1 MEEPSPEPRLSFYAA
16 QPREEF
22 LAMAKEGL
30 TPGLK
35 GEARLVVR
43 EEDTAQHLGS
53 GNVAVLATPRMIAI
67 MENASVKAVDHL
79 LPPGQATV
87 GSEVRVRHLAA
98 TPQGMEV
105 TVRSELVEV
114 EGRRLTFKVEAFD
127 EREKIGEGTHI
138 RFIIDLDRFRER
150 IEAKG

>member
-1 MEEPSPEPRLSFYAA
+1 MV
-16 QPREEF
+16 
-22 LAMAKEGL
+22 KEGL
-30 TPGLK
+30 TPGLR
-35 GEARLVVR
+35 GEAKIVVK
-43 EEDTAQHLGS
+43 EEDTAKHLGS
-53 GNVAVLATPRMIAI
+53 GNVAVLATPRMIAL
-67 MENASVKAVDHL
+67 MEKASVKAVDHL

-105 TVRSELVEV
+105 MVCSELVEV

-138 RFIIDLDRFRER
+138 RFIIDLERFREKVK
-150 IEAKG
+150 AKQ

>member
-1 MEEPSPEPRLSFYAA
+1 
-16 QPREEF
+16 
-22 LAMAKEGL
+22 MAKEGL
-30 TPGLK
+30 TPGLR

-53 GNVAVLATPRMIAI
+53 GNVAVLATPRMIAL
-67 MENASVKAVDHL
+67 MENTSVKAVDHL

-87 GSEVRVRHLAA
+87 GGEVRVRHLAA

-105 TVRSELVEV
+105 TIRSELVEV

-138 RFIIDLDRFRER
+138 RFIIDLDRFREKV
-150 IEAKG
+150 EAKG

>member
-1 MEEPSPEPRLSFYAA
+1 
-16 QPREEF
+16 
-22 LAMAKEGL
+22 MAKEGL
-30 TPGLK
+30 TPGLR
-35 GEARLVVR
+35 GEARVVVR

-53 GNVAVLATPRMIAI
+53 GNVAVLATPRMIAL
-67 MENASVKAVDHL
+67 MEKASVKAVDHL
-79 LPPGQATV
+79 LPPGQAPV
-87 GSEVRVRHLAA
+87 GSEIRVRHLGA

-138 RFIIDLDRFRER
+138 RFVIDLDRFREKVK
-150 IEAKG
+150 AKQ

>member
-1 MEEPSPEPRLSFYAA
+1 
-16 QPREEF
+16 
-22 LAMAKEGL
+22 MAKKGL
-30 TPGLK
+30 APGLR
-35 GEARLVVR
+35 GEVRLVVA

-53 GNVAVLATPRMIAI
+53 GNVAVLATPRMVAL

-105 TVRSELVEV
+105 AVYSELVEV

-127 EREKIGEGTHI
+127 EGEKIGEGTHI
-138 RFIIDLDRFRER
+138 RFIIDLDRFREKV
-150 IEAKG
+150 EAKQ

>member
-1 MEEPSPEPRLSFYAA
+1 
-16 QPREEF
+16 
-22 LAMAKEGL
+22 
-30 TPGLK
+30 
-35 GEARLVVR
+35 
-43 EEDTAQHLGS
+43 
-53 GNVAVLATPRMIAI
+53 MIAL

-87 GSEVRVRHLAA
+87 GSEIRVRHLAA

-105 TVRSELVEV
+105 TIHSELVKV

-138 RFIIDLDRFRER
+138 RFIIDLDRFREK
-150 IEAKG
+150 IEAKR

>member
-1 MEEPSPEPRLSFYAA
+1 
-16 QPREEF
+16 
-22 LAMAKEGL
+22 MAKEGL
-30 TPGLK
+30 APGLR
-35 GEARLVVR
+35 GEARLVVT
-43 EEDTAQHLGS
+43 EEDTAQHVRS
-53 GNVAVLATPRMIAI
+53 GNVVVLATPRMIAL
-67 MENASVKAVDHL
+67 MEKASVKAVDHL

-87 GSEVRVRHLAA
+87 GSEIRVRHLAA

-138 RFIIDLDRFRER
+138 RFVIDLDRFREKVK
-150 IEAKG
+150 AKQ

>member
-1 MEEPSPEPRLSFYAA
+1 
-16 QPREEF
+16 
-22 LAMAKEGL
+22 MAKEGL
-30 TPGLK
+30 TPGLR
-35 GEARLVVR
+35 GEARVVVR

-53 GNVAVLATPRMIAI
+53 GNVAVLATPRMIAL
-67 MENASVKAVDHL
+67 MEKASVKAVDHL

-87 GSEVRVRHLAA
+87 GSEIRVRHLAA

-138 RFIIDLDRFRER
+138 RFVIDLDRFREKVK
-150 IEAKG
+150 AKQ

>member
-1 MEEPSPEPRLSFYAA
+1 
-16 QPREEF
+16 
-22 LAMAKEGL
+22 MAKEGL
-30 TPGLK
+30 APGLR
-35 GEARLVVR
+35 GEARLVVT

-53 GNVAVLATPRMIAI
+53 GNVAVLATPRMIAL
-67 MENASVKAVDHL
+67 MESASVKAVDHL

-87 GSEVRVRHLAA
+87 GSEIRVRHLAA

-105 TVRSELVEV
+105 TVHSALVEV

-138 RFIIDLDRFRER
+138 RFIIDLDRFREKVK
-150 IEAKG
+150 AKG

>member
-1 MEEPSPEPRLSFYAA
+1 MV
-16 QPREEF
+16 
-22 LAMAKEGL
+22 KEGL
-30 TPGLK
+30 PLGLR
-35 GEARLVVR
+35 GEARMVVR

-53 GNVAVLATPRMIAI
+53 GNVAVLATPRMIAL
-67 MENASVKAVDHL
+67 MEKASVKAVDHL

-87 GSEVRVRHLAA
+87 GSEVQVRHLAA

-105 TVRSELVEV
+105 TAHSELVEV

-138 RFIIDLDRFRER
+138 RFIIDLDRFREKVK
-150 IEAKG
+150 AKE

>member
-1 MEEPSPEPRLSFYAA
+1 
-16 QPREEF
+16 
-22 LAMAKEGL
+22 MAKEGL
-30 TPGLK
+30 APGLR

-53 GNVAVLATPRMIAI
+53 GNVAVLATPRMIAL
-67 MENASVKAVDHL
+67 MENVSVKAVDHL

-87 GSEVRVRHLAA
+87 GSEIRVRHLAA

-105 TVRSELVEV
+105 TVHSELVEV

-138 RFIIDLDRFRER
+138 RYIIDLDRFRKR
-150 IEAKG
+150 VEAKQ

>member
-1 MEEPSPEPRLSFYAA
+1 
-16 QPREEF
+16 
-22 LAMAKEGL
+22 MAKEGL
-30 TPGLK
+30 APGLR
-35 GEARLVVR
+35 GEARLVVT

-53 GNVAVLATPRMIAI
+53 GNVAVLATPRMIAL

-79 LPPGQATV
+79 LPSGQATV
-87 GSEVRVRHLAA
+87 GSEIRVRHLAA
-98 TPQGMEV
+98 TPQEMEV

-138 RFIIDLDRFRER
+138 RFIIDLDRFREKVR
-150 IEAKG
+150 AKQ

>member
-1 MEEPSPEPRLSFYAA
+1 
-16 QPREEF
+16 
-22 LAMAKEGL
+22 MAKEGL
-30 TPGLK
+30 TPGLR
-35 GEARLVVR
+35 GEARVVVR

-53 GNVAVLATPRMIAI
+53 GNVAVLATPRMIAL
-67 MENASVKAVDHL
+67 MEKASVKAVDHL

-87 GSEVRVRHLAA
+87 GSEIRVRHLAA

-114 EGRRLTFKVEAFD
+114 EGRRLAFKVEAFD

-138 RFIIDLDRFRER
+138 RFVIDLDRFREKVK
-150 IEAKG
+150 AKQ

>member
-1 MEEPSPEPRLSFYAA
+1 MV
-16 QPREEF
+16 
-22 LAMAKEGL
+22 KEGL
-30 TPGLK
+30 PLGLRA
-35 GEARLVVR
+35 EIRLVVR
-43 EEDTAQHLGS
+43 EEDTAKHLGS
-53 GNVAVLATPRMIAI
+53 GNVAVLATPRMIAL
-67 MENASVKAVDHL
+67 MEKASVKAVDHL

-105 TVRSELVEV
+105 TAHSELVEV

-138 RFIIDLDRFRER
+138 RFIIDLDRFREKVK
-150 IEAKG
+150 AKE

>member
-1 MEEPSPEPRLSFYAA
+1 
-16 QPREEF
+16 
-22 LAMAKEGL
+22 MAREGL
-30 TPGLK
+30 VPGLR

-53 GNVAVLATPRMIAI
+53 GNVAVLATPRMIAL

-87 GSEVRVRHLAA
+87 GGEIRVRHLAA

-105 TVRSELVEV
+105 TVRSELVEI

-127 EREKIGEGTHI
+127 EREKVGEGTHI
-138 RFIIDLDRFRER
+138 RFVIDLERFREKVKVKR
-150 IEAKG
+150 

>member
-1 MEEPSPEPRLSFYAA
+1 
-16 QPREEF
+16 
-22 LAMAKEGL
+22 MAKEGL
-30 TPGLK
+30 APGLR
-35 GEARLVVR
+35 GEARLVVT
-43 EEDTAQHLGS
+43 EEDTAQHVRS
-53 GNVAVLATPRMIAI
+53 GNVVVLATPRMIAL

-87 GSEVRVRHLAA
+87 GGEIRVRHLAA

-138 RFIIDLDRFRER
+138 RFIIDLDRFREKV
-150 IEAKG
+150 EAKH

>member
-1 MEEPSPEPRLSFYAA
+1 
-16 QPREEF
+16 
-22 LAMAKEGL
+22 MAKEGL
-30 TPGLK
+30 TPGLR
-35 GEARLVVR
+35 GEAKLAVR

-53 GNVAVLATPRMIAI
+53 GNVAVLATPRMIAF
-67 MENASVKAVDHL
+67 MEKASVKAVDHL

-87 GSEVRVRHLAA
+87 GSEIRVRHLVA

-105 TVRSELVEV
+105 TIYSELMEV

-138 RFIIDLDRFRER
+138 RFVIDLDRFREKVK
-150 IEAKG
+150 AKQ

>member
-1 MEEPSPEPRLSFYAA
+1 
-16 QPREEF
+16 
-22 LAMAKEGL
+22 MAKEGL
-30 TPGLK
+30 TPGLR
-35 GEARLVVR
+35 GEARVVVR

-53 GNVAVLATPRMIAI
+53 GNVAVLATPRMIAL

-87 GSEVRVRHLAA
+87 GSEIRVRHLAA

-127 EREKIGEGTHI
+127 EREKIGEGTHL
-138 RFIIDLDRFRER
+138 RFVIDLDRFREKGK
-150 IEAKG
+150 AKQ

>member
-1 MEEPSPEPRLSFYAA
+1 
-16 QPREEF
+16 
-22 LAMAKEGL
+22 MAKEGL
-30 TPGLK
+30 TPGLR
-35 GEARLVVR
+35 GEARVVVR

-53 GNVAVLATPRMIAI
+53 GNVAVLATPRMIAL

-87 GSEVRVRHLAA
+87 GSEIRVRHLAA

-138 RFIIDLDRFRER
+138 RFIIDLERFREKVK
-150 IEAKG
+150 AKE

>member
-1 MEEPSPEPRLSFYAA
+1 
-16 QPREEF
+16 
-22 LAMAKEGL
+22 MAREGL
-30 TPGLK
+30 VPGLR

-53 GNVAVLATPRMIAI
+53 GNVAVLATPRMIAL

-87 GSEVRVRHLAA
+87 GGEIRVRHLAA

-127 EREKIGEGTHI
+127 EREKVGEGTHI
-138 RFIIDLDRFRER
+138 RFVIDLERFREKVKVKR
-150 IEAKG
+150 

>member
-1 MEEPSPEPRLSFYAA
+1 
-16 QPREEF
+16 
-22 LAMAKEGL
+22 MAKEGL
-30 TPGLK
+30 APGLR
-35 GEARLVVR
+35 GEARLVVG

-53 GNVAVLATPRMIAI
+53 GNVAVLATPRMIAL

-87 GSEVRVRHLAA
+87 GGEIRVRHLAA

-105 TVRSELVEV
+105 TVHSELVEV

-127 EREKIGEGTHI
+127 EREKVGEGTHI
-138 RFIIDLDRFRER
+138 RFIIDLDGFRGKV
-150 IEAKG
+150 EAKQ

>member
-1 MEEPSPEPRLSFYAA
+1 
-16 QPREEF
+16 
-22 LAMAKEGL
+22 MAKEGL
-30 TPGLK
+30 TPGLR
-35 GEARLVVR
+35 GEARVVVR
-43 EEDTAQHLGS
+43 EEDTAQHVRS
-53 GNVAVLATPRMIAI
+53 GNVAVLATPRMIAL

-87 GSEVRVRHLAA
+87 GSEIRVRHLAA

-105 TVRSELVEV
+105 TVHSKLLEV

-127 EREKIGEGTHI
+127 EWEKIGEGTHI

-150 IEAKG
+150 VKAKR

>member
-1 MEEPSPEPRLSFYAA
+1 
-16 QPREEF
+16 
-22 LAMAKEGL
+22 MAKEGL
-30 TPGLK
+30 PPGLR
-35 GEARLVVR
+35 GEVRLVVT

-53 GNVAVLATPRMIAI
+53 GNVAVLATPRMIAL
-67 MENASVKAVDHL
+67 MEKASVKAVDHF

-87 GSEVRVRHLAA
+87 GSEIRVRHLAA

-105 TVRSELVEV
+105 TVYSELMEV

-138 RFIIDLDRFRER
+138 RFIIDLDRFREK
-150 IEAKG
+150 IEAKQ

>member
-1 MEEPSPEPRLSFYAA
+1 MV
-16 QPREEF
+16 
-22 LAMAKEGL
+22 KEGL
-30 TPGLK
+30 PLGLRA
-35 GEARLVVR
+35 EVRLVVR

-53 GNVAVLATPRMIAI
+53 GNVAVLATPRMIAL
-67 MENASVKAVDHL
+67 MEKASVKAVDHL

-105 TVRSELVEV
+105 TAHSELVEI

-138 RFIIDLDRFRER
+138 RFIIDLDRFREKVK
-150 IEAKG
+150 AKQ

>member
-1 MEEPSPEPRLSFYAA
+1 
-16 QPREEF
+16 
-22 LAMAKEGL
+22 MAKEGL
-30 TPGLK
+30 APGLR
-35 GEARLVVR
+35 GEVRLVVT
-43 EEDTAQHLGS
+43 EADTAQHVRSGS
-53 GNVAVLATPRMIAI
+53 VAVLATPRMIAL

-87 GSEVRVRHLAA
+87 GSEIRVRHLAA
-98 TPQGMEV
+98 TPQEMEV

-138 RFIIDLDRFRER
+138 RFIIDLDRFREKVR
-150 IEAKG
+150 AKQ